1 MNKTVDP
8 HNGRVATANYLG
20 GNNDLDKSGGKSM
33 GATSG
38 QRDRPMRAT
47 PGVAGQL
54 AAAGGL
60 PT

>member
-1 MNKTVDP
+1 MNKTVGP
-8 HNGRVATANYLG
+8 HNRSVATANCLS
-20 GNNDLDKSGGKSM
+20 GNNDLDKSGGKRV
-33 GATSG
+33 GETSG
-38 QRDRPMRAT
+38 QRDRPVRPA

>member
-8 HNGRVATANYLG
+8 HNRSVATANYLS
-20 GNNDLDKSGGKSM
+20 GNNDSDKSGGKRV

-38 QRDRPMRAT
+38 QRDRPVRTT
-47 PGVAGQL
+47 PAVAGQL